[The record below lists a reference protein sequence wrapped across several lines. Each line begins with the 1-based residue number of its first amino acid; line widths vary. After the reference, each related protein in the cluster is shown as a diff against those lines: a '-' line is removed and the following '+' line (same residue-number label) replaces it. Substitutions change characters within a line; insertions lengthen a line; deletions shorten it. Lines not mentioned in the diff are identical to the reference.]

1 MTASATAVRGRLDRR
16 AVLEAALA
24 LVDREGLDAV
34 TMRRLGAE
42 LDVDPM
48 TAHHHV
54 ESKEGL
60 LDGIAELLWEEVA
73 LPQGQIDPVET
84 LRTLAESVR
93 DLFRRHPQAAPLVL
107 RCASLPRSQL
117 ELYRAYLDALL
128 TEGIPDPV
136 SVLRSILTYALGYG
150 SAEVSMLGVQCG
162 PDRSRALSAQELLL
176 YLGQS
181 LPPATA
187 PELASAAVAM
197 IAECD
202 ADRCFEDGLSFMLAG
217 LAGSSDPSR
226 KGGRRSR
233 A

>member
-1 MTASATAVRGRLDRR
+1 
-16 AVLEAALA
+16 
-24 LVDREGLDAV
+24 
-34 TMRRLGAE
+34 MRRLGAE

-48 TAHHHV
+48 TVHHHV
-54 ESKEGL
+54 ESKDGL

-73 LPQGQIDPVET
+73 LPRETDPVEM
-84 LRTLAESVR
+84 LRILARSVR

-107 RCASLPRSQL
+107 RCARYPRSAL
-117 ELYRAYLDALL
+117 ELFRAYLDALPNG
-128 TEGIPDPV
+128 GIREPAV
-136 SVLRSILTYALGYG
+136 VLRSILTFALGYG

-162 PDRSRALSAQELLL
+162 PDRSRSLSEQELLL

-202 ADRCFEDGLSFMLAG
+202 ADRCFEDGLALMLAG
-217 LAGSSDPSR
+217 LAGSTNASR
-226 KGGRRSR
+226 TAAGAGEPR
-233 A
+233 AHP